1 MSALVNGVA
10 ADNLALSDRAI
21 HYGDG
26 LFETIAIRA
35 GKIEFWQRHM
45 QRLARGCK
53 RLGIT
58 MPDAA
63 LLLSEARTLITSD
76 DAVLKIIISR
86 GLGGRGYRPS
96 MASESQPTRMLA
108 CHPWPGYPATYS
120 QQGIVLRYCTTAA
133 TLNPA
138 LAGIKHLN
146 RLEQV
151 LARAEWDDAT
161 IAEGVMCD
169 MNGQVIE
176 ATMSNLFFVRDGA
189 LHTPDLSNSGVAGII
204 REVIMD
210 IAVAQKLPL
219 YCRHYSHAE
228 LESADE
234 IFVTNSV
241 IGLWPVRQLGERC
254 YGLGKMT
261 QQLLDG
267 LNGKRQQ
274 KGEYEIV

>member
-1 MSALVNGVA
+1 MSGLINGILA
-10 ADNLALSDRAI
+10 EHLALSDRAI

-35 GKIEFWQRHM
+35 GKLEFWQRHM
-45 QRLARGCK
+45 QRLARGCD

-63 LLLSEARTLITSD
+63 LLLAEARTLIVSD

-86 GLGGRGYRPS
+86 GPGGRGYRPPT
-96 MASESQPTRMLA
+96 AAESQPTRMLA
-108 CHPWPGYPATYS
+108 THPWPDYPAS
-120 QQGIVLRYCTTAA
+120 HWQQGIVLRYCITPA

-151 LARAEWDDAT
+151 LARAEWHDPA
-161 IAEGVMCD
+161 IAEGVMSD

-176 ATMSNLFFVRDGA
+176 GTMSNLFFVRDGA

-210 IAVAQKLPL
+210 IAVAQNLPL

-254 YGLGKMT
+254 YELGKMT